1 MLMCSTSPRPLSRRT
16 RRTLP
21 RLPFSLP
28 ATTMIVS
35 PFRTCACAMPSSDHF
50 RSERDDLGELPV
62 AQLARHRSEDARAHG
77 IVIGLDEHHR
87 VAVEADVGAVPPPH
101 FLDRAYHHR
110 ARHLALLHRPV
121 GDRLLHRHDDDVDE
135 GGVALVGAAEDSD
148 TLCVIGA
155 LVDLYV

>member
-1 MLMCSTSPRPLSRRT
+1 MLTCSTSTRPLSRST

-50 RSERDDLGELPV
+50 RSERDDLGELAV
-62 AQLARHRSEDARAHG
+62 AQLARHRPEDARAHG
-77 IVIGLDEHHR
+77 IVIGL
-87 VAVEADVGAVPPPH
+87 
-101 FLDRAYHHR
+101 AYHHR

-121 GDRLLHRHDDDVDE
+121 GDRLLDRHDDDVAE
-135 GGVALVGAAEDSD
+135 GGVSLVGAAEDAD
-148 TLCVIGA
+148 ALRLLGA
-155 LVDLYV
+155 RVVRDVEHGPGLDHGRVRLTRSRPG